1 MLKIKVSYQDFLQ
14 LNIHSPIAEV
24 NISELDVVH
33 WDNCILIF
41 NHSGLEILKEFLSA
55 LNRVGLGCWMNED
68 SVLLR
73 R

>member
-1 MLKIKVSYQDFLQ
+1 M
-14 LNIHSPIAEV
+14 AEV
-24 NISELDVVH
+24 KICELDVVH

-41 NHSGLEILKEFLSA
+41 NHSGLEILKKFLSA
-55 LNRVGLGCWMNED
+55 LNRVGLACWMNER